1 MTDAKEP
8 PEKKVRVDVPK
19 LLYFNFPG
27 KGECIRL
34 AFHYGGIPF
43 EDYRFSSREE
53 FTKMKE
59 SGELQFGQVP
69 ALVVDGKTLTQS
81 AAILRFVGKRAGLYP
96 EDPVLAAHVDAIMD
110 QEADALMGFRV
121 TKYQERFGFGAWLMT
136 DENVAKLRAD
146 INRDIIPRHMG
157 QLEKILE
164 QGGTGWLAG
173 TPEPTIADFFWVPTL
188 QLLEKGD
195 WNGDPT
201 VMKPFA
207 GLQGLVKRFLALPAV
222 AEYYRSSDA

>member
-81 AAILRFVGKRAGLYP
+81 ALSSVSWGS
-96 EDPVLAAHVDAIMD
+96 
-110 QEADALMGFRV
+110 
-121 TKYQERFGFGAWLMT
+121 
-136 DENVAKLRAD
+136 
-146 INRDIIPRHMG
+146 G
-157 QLEKILE
+157 QGCTPKILCSR
-164 QGGTGWLAG
+164 
-173 TPEPTIADFFWVPTL
+173 P
-188 QLLEKGD
+188 
-195 WNGDPT
+195 
-201 VMKPFA
+201 M
-207 GLQGLVKRFLALPAV
+207 
-222 AEYYRSSDA
+222 

>member
-1 MTDAKEP
+1 LAQAVSQAEESRFRNPASLRFSCLQLQRRAMTDAKEP

-146 INRDIIPRHMG
+146 INLCTWASWRRSSSRVVRG
-157 QLEKILE
+157 
-164 QGGTGWLAG
+164 GWLARQSLRSLTSFG
-173 TPEPTIADFFWVPTL
+173 CQRCSYWR
-188 QLLEKGD
+188 KGI
-195 WNGDPT
+195 GMEIP
-201 VMKPFA
+201 
-207 GLQGLVKRFLALPAV
+207 Q
-222 AEYYRSSDA
+222 S